1 MEEECILPVYALN
14 RCRNHY
20 TVYRR
25 SHPPDSNLSANNKTG
40 YRGVVWSESTGAYI
54 ANIGT
59 KKGQLYLGS
68 FQNPADAGRAYDSAA
83 RLYHGDAA
91 RLNFPEEHEYARPK
105 KAREV
110 ERKIPQKKQPI
121 FYKSR
126 FSQYRG
132 VSWDVDTQKWISS
145 ITIKGVKTELGF
157 FDTEEDAAVAYD
169 DVAKSRHGDRAVL
182 NFPLRHD

>member
-1 MEEECILPVYALN
+1 MCRYQGCPRPVRARGFCNLHYTKLRSDGAIWVRRSSISVCMEEECILPVYALN

-110 ERKIPQKKQPI
+110 ERKIPQ
-121 FYKSR
+121 R
-126 FSQYRG
+126 
-132 VSWDVDTQKWISS
+132 T
-145 ITIKGVKTELGF
+145 
-157 FDTEEDAAVAYD
+157 AVNL
-169 DVAKSRHGDRAVL
+169 S
-182 NFPLRHD
+182 